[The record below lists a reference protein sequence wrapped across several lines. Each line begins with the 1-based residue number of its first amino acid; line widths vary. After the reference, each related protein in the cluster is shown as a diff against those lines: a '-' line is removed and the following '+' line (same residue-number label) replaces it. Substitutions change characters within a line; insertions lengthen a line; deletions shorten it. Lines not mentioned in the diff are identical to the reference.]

1 MYIVHIHSK
10 CVTDILGFD
19 VSLFLLVFVSFNPIW
34 PKKQIWRGKWSVNL
48 WNDIIYSYYL
58 FLCSMQRAFEWLTI
72 KNSLYIETS
81 LKFFLQTMASW
92 ISILVSSCLFKI
104 NPSRSEPIWV
114 DLSRFELIWVDLSRS
129 KLLRVAPSQFES
141 IYVYVCHNLWTLWEN
156 NYNA

>member
-81 LKFFLQTMASW
+81 LKFFFANYGLMNKYSSQFM
-92 ISILVSSCLFKI
+92 SIQNQSKSIWADL
-104 NPSRSEPIWV
+104 SRSE
-114 DLSRFELIWVDLSRS
+114 SIWVDLSRS